1 MLVEGE
7 CPQPG
12 NADGVEIT
20 QQRATV
26 GESLEDG
33 YMKSK
38 RSLGERRDIQN
49 FDALGVGLESIPD
62 VLADEAIRVLVYRLV
77 RQMNGVL
84 VGGVSVRSIVKSG
97 RLT

>member
-7 CPQPG
+7 RPQPR

-33 YMKSK
+33 YMKPK

-49 FDALGVGLESIPD
+49 LDALGVGLESIPD

-77 RQMNGVL
+77 R
-84 VGGVSVRSIVKSG
+84 
-97 RLT
+97 

>member
-33 YMKSK
+33 YMKPK
-38 RSLGERRDIQN
+38 RSFGERRDIED
-49 FDALGVGLESIPD
+49 FDALGVALESIPD

-77 RQMNGVL
+77 RQMNRVL
-84 VGGVSVRSIVKSG
+84 VGGVSVRSIVTSA